1 MSESAWV
8 EYEGGRLLNQG
19 HALGELLRADALV
32 FDRRTVPSP
41 NDGVPRDAVVLFV
54 KAKDVFAW
62 GEDAEP
68 FRTGDKPGDDLY
80 EIYSHWEQD
89 PKWGVVSWL
98 CFRRNEQPQDP
109 IRNQMRSAGS
119 WSPELEALPR
129 NSYWAK
135 LAGGKASRSA

>member
-8 EYEGGRLLNQG
+8 EFEDGRLLNQG
-19 HALGELLRADALV
+19 YALGELLQAGALV

-54 KAKDVFAW
+54 RANDVFAW
-62 GEDAEP
+62 GPDAEA

-80 EIYSHWEQD
+80 EIYSSWEKD
-89 PKWGVVSWL
+89 PKWGVVAWL

-109 IRNQMRSAGS
+109 VRNQMRMAGS
-119 WSPELEALPR
+119 WTPELEALPR

-135 LAGGKASRSA
+135 LGGDRSRTA